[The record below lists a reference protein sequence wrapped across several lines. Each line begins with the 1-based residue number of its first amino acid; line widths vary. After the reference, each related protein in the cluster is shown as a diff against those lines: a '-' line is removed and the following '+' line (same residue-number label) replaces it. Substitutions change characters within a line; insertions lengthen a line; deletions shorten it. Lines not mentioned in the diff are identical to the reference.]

1 MYLFSVLNLA
11 LCVFL
16 EDSHRFQAVL
26 GSEWFRYA
34 GLALMVSNFVASFFK
49 PKKWPYGLRYDLF
62 AVGALLVW
70 AQYWPP
76 FFRFGTPMFF
86 VFPIYFLV
94 MSVFVSSVFIVSRE
108 RIPEDT
114 LKMMQW
120 LSDSGR
126 FNPHWIMAGVM
137 LSLYFPQHFLL
148 FPSTITLLLF
158 RFALACC
165 LDNE

>member
-1 MYLFSVLNLA
+1 MYLFSIVNLA
-11 LCVFL
+11 IVVFL
-16 EDSHRFQAVL
+16 DDSHRFQAVL
-26 GSEWFRYA
+26 EHEWFMYA
-34 GLALMVSNFVASFFK
+34 GIALMVLNFAASFGRL
-49 PKKWPYGLRYDLF
+49 KKWPYALRYDLF

-94 MSVFVSSVFIVSRE
+94 MSIFVASVFIYHRE
-108 RIPEDT
+108 RIPDET
-114 LKMMQW
+114 LRMMQW

-126 FNPHWIMAGVM
+126 FNPQLIMAGVM